1 MKFCSLVGLGLA
13 CFYQCVARDCHYKK
27 ECRTFLQKLWYSL
40 FDDILSTFPK
50 RKLSLGRKY
59 AG

>member
-27 ECRTFLQKLWYSL
+27 RVQN
-40 FDDILSTFPK
+40 LSTEVVVQFV
-50 RKLSLGRKY
+50 
-59 AG
+59 